1 MAQNLGPDLPDVN
14 AVVAPTVAPSLARS
28 ASIIAVGNIASRL
41 LGLVRETVIAF
52 FFGASGLVS
61 AFQAASTIP
70 TMIYDLLVGGMLS
83 AALVPVLSDYARPER
98 RRELG
103 QAAGA
108 VMTVLGVLVAGLV
121 LLVEVFAG
129 PLARLLAGGL
139 PPHLLATTTLLLR
152 IMTPAVWFLAVSG
165 AMMATL
171 YALKRFTFP
180 AFAAA
185 IYNLGIILAALTLEA
200 RLSIYALAL
209 GVLLGSLFQ
218 LLLQAPDLRR
228 SGVRLQFRLR
238 HPALPRIW
246 RLYLPILAGLL
257 VSQVQV
263 IIDRRLASGTGEQS
277 LAWMRDATTLIQL
290 PHGLIAVA
298 ISLAALPSLAQFFAA
313 GDEAA
318 FRQVLGRGL
327 RTVLMLIVPATVGLW
342 VLGTP
347 IVQLIFQRGEFMP
360 ADTTAVVRALNIY
373 LLGLVSASVDWL
385 LNYTFYARND
395 TLTPALVGVASVFIY
410 LVFAL
415 LLLEPFGYLGLV
427 AADSAKHT
435 GHVLIMWWLLRR
447 RLGDLSGLRT
457 GATLGKTVAAAGVM
471 AAVLAP
477 LVVAAQRTLPSGFE
491 SNLLL
496 VAVAAPLGAVV
507 YGVVVTRLGMEEA
520 GLLLGKVFGRLR
532 RNRQGWR
539 S

>member
-1 MAQNLGPDLPDVN
+1 MSQDLSPDLPDV
-14 AVVAPTVAPSLARS
+14 VAAPVVAPSLARS
-28 ASIIAVGNIASRL
+28 ASIIALGNIASRV
-41 LGLVRETVIAF
+41 LGLVRETVIAY

-108 VMTVLGVLVAGLV
+108 IMSVLGLVVAGLV
-121 LLVEVFAG
+121 VLVEVFARQI
-129 PLARLLAGGL
+129 AHLLAGGL
-139 PPHLLATTTLLLR
+139 PPYLLQTTTTLLR

-165 AMMATL
+165 VIMATL
-171 YALKRFTFP
+171 FALKRFTFP

-185 IYNLGIILAALTLEA
+185 IYNLGIIIAALA
-200 RLSIYALAL
+200 FQDQLSIYALAL

-218 LLLQAPDLRR
+218 LLLQTPDLRR
-228 SGVRLQFRLR
+228 SGVHLHLQLR

-257 VSQVQV
+257 VSQLQV

-313 GDEAA
+313 GDEAS

-360 ADTTAVVRALNIY
+360 ADTAAVVRALNIY
-373 LLGLVSASVDWL
+373 LLGLVPASVDWL

-395 TLTPALVGVASVFIY
+395 TLTPALVGVVSVGIY
-410 LVFAL
+410 LAFAL
-415 LLLEPFGYLGLV
+415 ILVEPFGYLGLV
-427 AADSAKHT
+427 LADSAKHT

-447 RLGDLSGLRT
+447 RVGELDSLQLGP
-457 GATLGKTVAAAGVM
+457 TLGRTLAAAGVM
-471 AAVLAP
+471 ALVLA
-477 LVVAAQRTLPSGFE
+477 LLLIAAQQVLPAGFE
-491 SNLLL
+491 GNLLL
-496 VAVAAPLGAVV
+496 VTVAALVGAAVYAAVV
-507 YGVVVTRLGMEEA
+507 IRLGVEE
-520 GLLLGKVFGRLR
+520 GQLVTTRVLRRLR
-532 RNRQGWR
+532 RSKSGRN